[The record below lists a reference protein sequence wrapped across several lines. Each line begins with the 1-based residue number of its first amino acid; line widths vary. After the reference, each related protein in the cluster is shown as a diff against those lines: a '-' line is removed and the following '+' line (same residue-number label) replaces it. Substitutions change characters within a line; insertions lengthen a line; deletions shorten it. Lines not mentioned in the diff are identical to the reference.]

1 MDSDLAPPRPAA
13 EPIGR
18 AEWLRGPG
26 SLMASDTI
34 VVYRPGRC
42 GVCDQRLADGDIRK
56 VHLPII
62 APAGIVN
69 VRCSICNECRP
80 TPATVAQTTASL
92 LEGILRWYR
101 STPLAR
107 LGLRLL
113 THA

>member
-1 MDSDLAPPRPAA
+1 MV
-13 EPIGR
+13 
-18 AEWLRGPG
+18 
-26 SLMASDTI
+26 SDTI
-34 VVYRPGRC
+34 VVYRRGRC

-92 LEGILRWYR
+92 LERILRWYR
-101 STPLAR
+101 STPST
-107 LGLRLL
+107 GPDLRLL

>member
-1 MDSDLAPPRPAA
+1 
-13 EPIGR
+13 
-18 AEWLRGPG
+18 
-26 SLMASDTI
+26 MARDTI

-92 LEGILRWYR
+92 LERILRWYR
-101 STPLAR
+101 STPSAWPPLHR
-107 LGLRLL
+107 LTR
-113 THA
+113 A